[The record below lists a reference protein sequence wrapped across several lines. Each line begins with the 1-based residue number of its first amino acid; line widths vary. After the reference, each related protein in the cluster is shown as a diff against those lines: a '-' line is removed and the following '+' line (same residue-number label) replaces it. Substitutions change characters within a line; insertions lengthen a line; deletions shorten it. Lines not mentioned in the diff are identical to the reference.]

1 MDYIEV
7 SFEFEPVSSD
17 NREILA
23 ALLGQIDFE
32 SFSDTKQGLNA
43 YIQEPLF
50 NTDAVNE
57 SIKPL
62 QAIFENLTF
71 KVALIKDQNWNAEW
85 EKNFSPINI
94 IDTCRIRAPFHPSDG
109 NFQFEIE
116 IEPKMS
122 FGTGHHATT
131 ALMVQ
136 FMLEMDLKNQ
146 EILDMGCG
154 TGVLAIL
161 ASFKNA
167 KNILAIDIDNWAFE
181 NTIENIE
188 RNKVSNI
195 ETLKGDASLLINR
208 KFDVILAN
216 INRNIL
222 LKDLESY
229 SKSLANKGQLL
240 LSGFYT
246 QDLALITEKAESL
259 GLSLQKHIENDNW
272 VAAKFING
280 TN

>member
-7 SFEFEPVSSD
+7 SFEFKPVSSD
-17 NREILA
+17 NREIMA
-23 ALLGQIDFE
+23 AILGQIDFE
-32 SFSDTKQGLNA
+32 SFSDTKQGINA

-50 NTDAVNE
+50 NKDLMNE
-57 SIKPL
+57 SLKPL
-62 QAIFENLTF
+62 QSLFENLAFNVT
-71 KVALIKDQNWNAEW
+71 LIKDQNWNAEW

-94 IDTCRIRAPFHPSDG
+94 VDTCRIRAPFHPTDG
-109 NFQFEIE
+109 NFQFDIE

-146 EILDMGCG
+146 EVLDMGCG

-161 ASFKNA
+161 ASFKKA

-195 ETLKGDASLLINR
+195 ETLKGDASLLKNR

-222 LKDLESY
+222 IKDLEVY
-229 SKSLANKGQLL
+229 SKSLAPKGQLL
-240 LSGFYT
+240 LSGFYN
-246 QDLALITEKAESL
+246 QDLPLITKTAEKY
-259 GLSLQKHIENDNW
+259 GLSIQKHIENDNW
-272 VAAKFING
+272 VAVKFINAP
-280 TN
+280 N